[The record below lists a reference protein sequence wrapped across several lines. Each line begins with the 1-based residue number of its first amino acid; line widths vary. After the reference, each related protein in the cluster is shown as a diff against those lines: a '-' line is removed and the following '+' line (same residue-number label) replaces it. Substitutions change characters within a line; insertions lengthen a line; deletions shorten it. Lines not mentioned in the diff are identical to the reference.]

1 MAIYKYKHWGKSSAE
16 TRIYQHLI
24 ESFPMDLQ
32 SITDE
37 ALHLPRE
44 KRAQLIQRLILKQS
58 SPSKEDLTPD
68 WLQEARRRA
77 DELDNG
83 SVQAVPGDDVMMKAR
98 AQIK

>member
-1 MAIYKYKHWGKSSAE
+1 MV
-16 TRIYQHLI
+16 
-24 ESFPMDLQ
+24 LQ

-44 KRAQLIQRLILKQS
+44 KRGQLIQHLILKQD

-68 WLQEARRRA
+68 WLEEARRRA

-83 SVQAVPGDDVMMKAR
+83 SVEAVAGDKVMMEAR
-98 AQIK
+98 ARIK

>member
-1 MAIYKYKHWGKSSAE
+1 
-16 TRIYQHLI
+16 
-24 ESFPMDLQ
+24 MDLQ

-44 KRAQLIQRLILKQS
+44 KRAQLIQRLILKQD
-58 SPSKEDLTPD
+58 SPSKEEDLTPD

-83 SVQAVPGDDVMMKAR
+83 YVEAVPGDKVMMKAR
-98 AQIK
+98 AQTK